1 MISGIS
7 ILLFLIPSFIA
18 AVRWLGRRDALILF
32 GVLGAF
38 ALAIETIAISTGFP
52 YGDFFYSDHLGYKIL
67 GVVPWTVAFAW
78 TPLILAAYGIAA
90 QLTSK
95 VFPRIIFVALA
106 LVVFDLVLD
115 PGAVRM
121 GFWGYTGKAW
131 YYGVP
136 WSNYF
141 GWLFS
146 GLIGAAILEF
156 TVRRFRPLLPVPV
169 KIIESGF
176 LTVIFWTCIA
186 GFGALYIPFIIGLV
200 VIAFLALV
208 YSRSVYEF
216 DDMVVLVDEDNNAVG
231 TARKLPVHSANTPL
245 HRAFSVFLFN
255 ESGELLIQQRALNK
269 KTWGGVWSNSA
280 CGHVMLHE
288 SVVRAAKRR
297 LKHELG
303 LKADILKVILP
314 DFRYRAEKDG
324 VVENEICPVLVGF
337 IDEKPKPNPDEVND
351 YEWVSWES
359 FLEDSRDENSEFSP
373 WAREEAILLDQN
385 KEFREFLC
393 DNTNIYPSAKLN

>member
-1 MISGIS
+1 MISGVS

-18 AVRWLGRRDALILF
+18 TVRWLGRQDALILF
-32 GVLGAF
+32 VVLGAF
-38 ALAIETIAISTGFP
+38 ALGIETIAISTGFP

-95 VFPRIIFVALA
+95 AVPRIIFVPLA
-106 LVVFDLVLD
+106 LVVFDLILD
-115 PGAVRM
+115 PGAVLM
-121 GFWGYTGKAW
+121 GFWGYTGKSW

-136 WSNYF
+136 WSNYI

-146 GLIGAAILEF
+146 GLVGAGILEF
-156 TVRRFRPLLPVPV
+156 TVWRFRPLLPVPV

-176 LTVIFWTCIA
+176 LTIFFWTCIA
-186 GFGALYIPFIIGLV
+186 GFGGLFIPFVIGLV

-216 DDMVVLVDEDNNAVG
+216 DDMVVLVDEDNKSLG
-231 TARKLPVHSANTPL
+231 TAQKLPVHSANTPL

-269 KTWGGVWSNSA
+269 KTWGGVWSNSV

-288 SVVRAAKRR
+288 SVVSAAKRR

-303 LKADILKVILP
+303 LKAHNLKVILP

-337 IDEKPKPNPDEVND
+337 VDEKPKPNPEEVND

-359 FLEDSRDENSEFSP
+359 FLEDSRDANSEFSP
-373 WAREEAILLDQN
+373 WAIEEAMLLDQN
-385 KEFREFLC
+385 KDFHEFLRE
-393 DNTNIYPSAKLN
+393 NISTYTPENLN